1 LQSQNGVGIWPINC
15 DVPTEPFSNY
25 LCTAALGYLVAAVSP
40 SMEIANS
47 LYPAY
52 VVSLLFFVG
61 LLIRMPDIPNYWKW
75 NVYINP
81 LQCAFPIFQSQTSLQ
96 GEGA

>member
-1 LQSQNGVGIWPINC
+1 
-15 DVPTEPFSNY
+15 
-25 LCTAALGYLVAAVSP
+25 
-40 SMEIANS
+40 MEIANS

-81 LQCAFPIFQSQTSLQ
+81 LQWGPVTPLPLKICIAPRSS
-96 GEGA
+96 

>member
-1 LQSQNGVGIWPINC
+1 MTAFDENHLSLKAS
-15 DVPTEPFSNY
+15 F
-25 LCTAALGYLVAAVSP
+25 AALGYLVAAMSP

-47 LYPAY
+47 VYPAY

-61 LLIRMPDIPNYWKW
+61 LLIRLPDIPKYWKW

-81 LQCAFPIFQSQTSLQ
+81 LQYVSLPSSPLLPQNARQSNGWSCIRCIQ
-96 GEGA
+96 G